1 MCHSFGGLIPVINN
15 ERVKGYIQE
24 SIRLQ
29 INGTREQRIISMYF
43 FIIST
48 KISGTT
54 HTAAQIREGID
65 PQLNSGVYSG
75 SIISIIN
82 SERNVYTMVC

>member
-1 MCHSFGGLIPVINN
+1 MCHSFCGLIPVIND
-15 ERVKGYIQE
+15 EMVKGYIQE

-29 INGTREQRIISMYF
+29 INGTREQRIISTYY

-48 KISGTT
+48 KISGTSR
-54 HTAAQIREGID
+54 TAAQIREGIH

-75 SIISIIN
+75 KKKPAAI
-82 SERNVYTMVC
+82 C